1 MQKKTD
7 RFVAVQILSEITEN
21 AAYANIALRKAL
33 AESELDSRARAFVTD
48 MVNETL
54 RNLIQIDS
62 VINKFSSKTPV
73 DKMKPAIRSILRVAT
88 CQILFMEK
96 IPSRAAINEAVTLA
110 KIYGF
115 ENLSGF
121 VNGVLRNI
129 DRGKPFNINNFLN
142 TANPSQAD
150 ILSLTYSYPKWL
162 VANTIKWLG
171 DNAAET
177 FFKNSHT
184 PPPVVILTN
193 TYKTTLAQ
201 LVESLQSEE
210 VEATPIENSQHPFL
224 VLRKSGD
231 ITRLAAFKQ
240 GHFFVMDPG
249 AMRAVSAVEPKPGQ
263 TIIDLCAAPG
273 GKSFAL
279 ACRMQNQGTILS
291 YDIHPHRVEL
301 INQTR
306 KRLGLTIVTPAVKDI
321 CVFDPALKAKA
332 DTVLLD
338 APCSSL
344 GTIRKHPEMKY
355 TRKPTDILEL
365 AEKQSEMLKVA
376 AKYVKPGGKLVYCTC
391 TITKEENPDNIQYFL
406 KNHPQFS
413 LEFATQT
420 LPTPLSDGFYV
431 AVLANADN

>member
-7 RFVAVQILSEITEN
+7 RFIAVQVLSEVVEN

-54 RNLIQIDS
+54 RNLIQIDG

-73 DKMKPAIRSILRVAT
+73 NKMKPVIRNILRIST
-88 CQILFMEK
+88 CQVLFMEK

-110 KIYGF
+110 KVYGF
-115 ENLSGF
+115 ESLSGF

-129 DRGKPFNINNFLN
+129 DRGKPFGIKEL
-142 TANPSQAD
+142 TGSTIPSPVET
-150 ILSLTYSYPKWL
+150 LSLTYSYQKWL
-162 VANTIKWLG
+162 VTDTIKWLG
-171 DNAAET
+171 DAAAEI
-177 FFKNSHT
+177 FFKSSHH

-193 TYKTTLAQ
+193 THKTTITQ
-201 LVESLQSEE
+201 LEKSLQNEDI
-210 VEATPIENSQHPFL
+210 EATPIENSLHPFL

-231 ITRLAAFKQ
+231 ITRLNSFKE
-240 GHFFVMDPG
+240 GHFFVIDPG
-249 AMRAVSAVEPKPGQ
+249 AMRAVNAMEPQPGQ
-263 TIIDLCAAPG
+263 TVIDLCAAPG

-279 ACRMQNQGTILS
+279 ACKMQNQGTILS

-321 CVFDPALKAKA
+321 CIFDPALRAKA

-338 APCSSL
+338 APCSGF
-344 GTIRKHPEMKY
+344 GTIRKHPEVKY
-355 TRKPTDILEL
+355 TRKPADISEL
-365 AEKQSEMLKVA
+365 AEKQKEMLKIA

-391 TITKEENPDNIQYFL
+391 TITKEENSDNIQYFL

-413 LEFATQT
+413 LQFATQT

-431 AVLANADN
+431 AVLTNAGN